1 MHELRVRVV
10 DLFADYDKL
19 RSGHVPRATFRR
31 ALGATKLDLQ
41 ESELS
46 LLEDRCVCVCV
57 STAARAPLS
66 GCSARA
72 SLASSSGALLTS
84 ALRREQLS
92 VRSSERNA
100 HVRRVLSFGD
110 Q

>member
-10 DLFADYDKL
+10 DLFADFDKL

-57 STAARAPLS
+57 CVCLCVCARSAVRPL
-66 GCSARA
+66 
-72 SLASSSGALLTS
+72 
-84 ALRREQLS
+84 
-92 VRSSERNA
+92 
-100 HVRRVLSFGD
+100 
-110 Q
+110 